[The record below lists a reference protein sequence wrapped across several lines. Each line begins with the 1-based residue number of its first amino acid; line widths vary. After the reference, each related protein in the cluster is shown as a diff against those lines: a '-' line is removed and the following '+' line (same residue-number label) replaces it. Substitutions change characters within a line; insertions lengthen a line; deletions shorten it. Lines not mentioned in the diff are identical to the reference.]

1 MRLNTIPRSLVNIL
15 GADKVVYDAEE
26 IKRYSKDALD
36 ITRALPPNFKPN
48 LPIAIVRPDTE
59 DDVVTVVKFANKKR
73 IPIVPYGAG
82 TGLMGG
88 ATTVK
93 RGIVVD
99 MQNMEN
105 IKINKDDLMINVDAG
120 IVVKELATEVR
131 KHGLMFAHDPWSAN
145 YSTVGGAIA
154 TNGVGYLTCKYGS
167 MGEQVLGLRVVAGN
181 SSLFDV
187 KPAKKRSTGL
197 DLKDMFIG
205 SEGILGIITSATLRL
220 YPVPESQQI
229 HAFRFSDFAS
239 GYKCIK
245 QLFSQGVKPTSLD
258 LFEAFDVN
266 ADADTRTWLQDEEG
280 TKLYLYFDG
289 FEEEVNALSTKTK
302 HIVKEFNGIKL
313 GDNVAEEYWKNRY
326 DIANRYISF
335 IRNHSRNTDIKFDFI
350 QTYIPAGKVLEFDKM
365 CRDIASKYKVM
376 VQGHGIWQALEF
388 YSINLFAHS
397 ASANDRMYKA
407 INEMLKHAIEVG
419 TMEYVHGVGVRLAHL
434 MKETHSDGMVVMKK
448 IKRIFDPNNIM
459 NPGKLSL

>member
-1 MRLNTIPRSLVNIL
+1 LINIF

-26 IKRYSKDALD
+26 IRRYSKDALD
-36 ITRALPPNFKPN
+36 ITRALPPDFKSN
-48 LPIAIVRPDTE
+48 LPIAIVRPATE
-59 DDVVTVVKFANKKR
+59 DDVVAVVKFANKKR
-73 IPIVPYGAG
+73 IPLVPYGAG

-93 RGIVVD
+93 RGIVLD
-99 MQNMEN
+99 MKNMRN
-105 IKINKDDLMINVDAG
+105 IKINTDDLTVNADAG
-120 IVVKELATEVR
+120 VVIKELATEVQ

-154 TNGVGYLTCKYGS
+154 TNGIGYLACKYGS
-167 MGEQVLGLRVVAGN
+167 MGEQVLGLRAVTGKGH
-181 SSLFDV
+181 LFNIR
-187 KPAKKRSTGL
+187 PAKKRSTGL

-205 SEGILGIITSATLRL
+205 SEGILGIITSATLMLR
-220 YPVPESQQI
+220 PVPESQKI
-229 HAFRFSDFAS
+229 HAFKFRDFAS
-239 GYKCIK
+239 GYKCIR

-289 FEEEVNALSTKTK
+289 FDEEVNALSAKTK
-302 HIVKEFNGIKL
+302 NIVKEFNGTEL
-313 GDNVAEEYWKNRY
+313 GDKIAEEYWKNRY

-335 IRNHSRNTDIKFDFI
+335 IRKNARNTDIKFDFI

-365 CRDIASKYKVM
+365 CRDIASKYRVV

-407 INEMLKHAIEVG
+407 MNEMLKYAIEIG
-419 TMEYVHGVGVRLAHL
+419 TMEYVHGVGIRLAHL